1 MIERY
6 SLDAMRALFED
17 RAKFQA
23 YLEVEIAALEAFAE
37 LQVVPLADVRKIE
50 AKAKIDVERIHEI
63 EADTKHDVIAF
74 TRSISEQLG
83 KEKQWFHYGL
93 TSTDVVD
100 TALALQYKK
109 AVAIIRPKVL
119 AFMNVLKAKAI
130 AYKGLACIGRTH
142 GIHAEVTA
150 FGLKFA
156 LWYEDFKRHLKR
168 FDAACEEAIAGK
180 ISGAVGNFAN
190 TPPFVQDFVCE
201 KLGLVSV
208 NISTQTLQRD
218 RHLALMQALVMFSTE
233 IEKIALEIRHLQRTE
248 VREVSEYFD
257 EKQKGS
263 SAMPHKKNPI
273 ASENMCGCARLM
285 RGYLSSVSENVALW
299 HERDISHSS
308 VERVAFPDAFMLLD
322 YMLTRYEK
330 VMRRLIVHEARVGEN
345 IDMTYGVIF
354 SQRVMH
360 ALIDCGMSREAAY
373 DLVQPLALKAFES
386 KQAFFDVLS
395 NTQAI
400 REVLNHEMLLECFD
414 VNYYLRAV
422 DTIFERVF
430 GDGKA

>member
-6 SLDAMRALFED
+6 GLKEMRALFSEE
-17 RAKFQA
+17 AKFQA
-23 YLEVEIAALEAFAE
+23 YLDVEIASLRAFSE
-37 LQVVPLADVRKIE
+37 LGVVPKEAIDKI
-50 AKAKIDVERIHEI
+50 AQKARIDVARIQAI
-63 EADTKHDVIAF
+63 EENTKHDVIAF

-100 TALALQYKK
+100 TANSVQYKK
-109 AVAIIRPKVL
+109 AVEIIRPKII
-119 AFMNVLKAKAI
+119 AFMDMLKEKAFQ
-130 AYKGLACIGRTH
+130 YKALPCMGRTH

-156 LWYEDFKRHLKR
+156 LWYDAFSRHLKR
-168 FDAACEEAIAGK
+168 FDAACEEALVGK

-190 TPPFVQDFVCE
+190 TSPFIQDHVCAS
-201 KLGLVSV
+201 LGLGSV

-218 RHLALMQALVMFSTE
+218 RHVALMQALVMLSTE
-233 IEKIALEIRHLQRTE
+233 VEKIALEVRHLQRTE

-257 EKQKGS
+257 KNQKGS

-285 RGYLSSVSENVALW
+285 RGYLSSVLENVTLW

-322 YMLTRYEK
+322 YMLTRYER
-330 VMRRLIVHEARVGEN
+330 VLRTLIVNEEQVVDN
-345 IDMTYGVIF
+345 IKITYGVIF

-373 DLVQPLALKAFES
+373 DLVQPLAMKAYET
-386 KQAFFDVLS
+386 KQQFLDLLLE
-395 NTQAI
+395 TQSV
-400 REVLNHEMLLECFD
+400 REVLNEEMLKECFD
-414 VNYYLRAV
+414 LTYYLREV
-422 DTIFERVF
+422 DTILERVF
-430 GDGKA
+430 GVEV